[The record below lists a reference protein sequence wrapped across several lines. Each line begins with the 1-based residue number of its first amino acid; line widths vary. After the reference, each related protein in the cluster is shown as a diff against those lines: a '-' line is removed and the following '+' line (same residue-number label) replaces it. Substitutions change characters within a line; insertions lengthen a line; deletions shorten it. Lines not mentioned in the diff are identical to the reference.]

1 MFLPLVKPSILTRAC
16 VTDEIVM
23 ILPSFMAV
31 FLVSHVYLTKSRF
44 VSAPGD
50 CTVTGLNTS
59 ASLAFSLSSDSAP
72 VPPSSTSDFSAD
84 VVP

>member
-23 ILPSFMAV
+23 IFPSFIAV

-44 VSAPGD
+44 VSTPGD
-50 CTVTGLNTS
+50 WAIAGLDTS
-59 ASLAFSLSSDSAP
+59 GSLAFSLSSDSAP
-72 VPPSSTSDFSAD
+72 VPASSVSDFSAG
-84 VVP
+84 VLP